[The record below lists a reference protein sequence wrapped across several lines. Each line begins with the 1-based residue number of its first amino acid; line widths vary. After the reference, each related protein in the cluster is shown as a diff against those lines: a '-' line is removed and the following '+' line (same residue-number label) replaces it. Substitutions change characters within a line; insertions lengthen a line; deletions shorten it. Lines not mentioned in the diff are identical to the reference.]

1 MKRKQRKLNQKSGQ
15 GLVEYALILGLIAVV
30 TAAVIINLGKTASSK
45 LDAANTA
52 LASS

>member
-1 MKRKQRKLNQKSGQ
+1 MKLMNRFKKQDAQ

-45 LDAANTA
+45 LNAANTA